1 MRQICQEDVRA
12 YWVIYGGHQNGK
24 TSLLNQLEDGMR
36 SLVHVCT
43 INFQRIPNAPLPDVY
58 AHIGQR
64 ISNVLPMGVPAKHI
78 ADAPTLTEFL
88 ARELQRSEVKRLVLL
103 LDELGVL
110 SVPTRAALA
119 YSLRALFEDRIT
131 TPALSKLQIIFS
143 GGIELYDLVV
153 TEASSL
159 HSICEEIY
167 LEDLTR
173 DEAVGLIADGLIAA
187 GANHATIVGKM
198 VYARVS
204 GHPYLTQRMGGML
217 AGYVRRGSPIG
228 PEQVEDVERQIR
240 QGGSPLLRQIQ
251 NDLREHRLEDAARRL
266 LTDPPRFNRLNTD
279 MVRLELIGLA
289 KRDGA
294 RWAPRNPLLAE
305 VFREELDVPAPAPEP
320 ANVPTPVSAEPA
332 TDAVITAKKRRL
344 AALEL
349 TAARYGIDCPP
360 HITIEIEDLRR
371 EMGQFER
378 RAAPAPASPV
388 TPKATQPPPTPAASV
403 KASPP
408 SPAHGRGGQ
417 GVRVSWLPTL
427 IPIPAGPFL
436 MGSSDA
442 DTQAYDSEKPQHTLT
457 LPDYWIAKTPVTNA
471 QFQPFVEGDG
481 YRNERYWTQVGWQ
494 WCQQERIVTPHYW
507 DDKQWNGADYPL
519 VGVSWFEAVAYC
531 RWLSAQTG
539 HEFRLPSEAEW
550 EKAAR
555 GTDGRIYPWGN
566 TWEVGRCNSKEAGI
580 GKTTPVGQ
588 YPNGAS
594 PYGVLDMAGNVW
606 EWCATK
612 WGKPYPYQIEDE
624 WAEAY
629 LEQDMSRI
637 WRGGSWYFEQ
647 KLVRGAYR
655 NNFYFTARNRYY
667 NRGLRVASRSPL
679 PGSVS

>member
-1 MRQICQEDVRA
+1 MTTFSSTFLGPGSPLFRGRQKEIADLRQICQEDVRA

-647 KLVRGAYR
+647 KLVRGAY
-655 NNFYFTARNRYY
+655 
-667 NRGLRVASRSPL
+667 
-679 PGSVS
+679 